1 MNEKYREIANM
12 DRPEIP
18 GHPRMSMDNRAKIF
32 SPFAALK
39 GYEEAIAEK
48 DEQALTT
55 AELSENDAY
64 DEC

>member
-1 MNEKYREIANM
+1 MNEKYREIADM
-12 DRPEIP
+12 DRPEIS

-48 DEQALTT
+48 DEQVLTSI
-55 AELSENDAY
+55 ELS
-64 DEC
+64 DE